1 MIILPENIQDSHK
14 AIVNLHALLDLKE
27 QDYFSAKAQN
37 DAFVT
42 DILLLKEKNALYL
55 HKLFGASSEKLKFL
69 ASNDNRQGIL
79 ALSSVPE
86 VLPAP
91 AAQTTQVEVP
101 KHTRVIVKRKLEGLL
116 PEGNKFPE
124 HLPREE
130 APPIDA
136 GPEAGEV
143 MSTKVTETLCVRP
156 SQMFV
161 RVTRRVVRKSEVT
174 GVITQPAVPETPLPR
189 TCVDSSFLAHIIIMK
204 FLWHL
209 PLYRQEQMLRL
220 QGIQISRDTLIR
232 YVISVAGLLGKL
244 YDELLTHVL
253 ISESLFADET
263 PVVVQKNGK
272 YTDSRFWPFLGDDS
286 VIFIFAKTRA
296 AKEIEPILKGFKG
309 YLQVD
314 GYTVYE
320 SLSNKYPEIILL
332 FCWAHVRRKFA
343 DALKHYPAE
352 ANQALRF
359 IQALYHVEAL
369 GKDDQAKRGRLRQK
383 YSKKI
388 LSMMKVWLSKKIN
401 EPQTLPKSLLGE
413 AIMYALNRWD
423 GLLRYAENPKL
434 SIDSNPVER
443 AIRPVAIGRK
453 NWLFCASETGAEAAC
468 VLYSLISTCKLQ
480 GINPSEYL
488 TDVLDRI
495 NDHSQLKLKELLPH
509 NWKPLEKNI
518 QKNKIQETNDH
529 EVNSKNSVLAT
540 QGS

>member
-1 MIILPENIQDSHK
+1 MIILPENIQDAHK
-14 AIVNLHALLDLKE
+14 AIVNLHALLDSKE
-27 QDYFSAKAQN
+27 QDFSSTRTEN
-37 DAFVT
+37 DLLKT
-42 DILLLKEKNALYL
+42 DNLLLKEKNALYL
-55 HKLFGASSEKLKFL
+55 HRLFGASSEKLKVL
-69 ASNDNRQGIL
+69 ASNDNRQGVL
-79 ALSSVPE
+79 ALSNVPE
-86 VLPAP
+86 VSPAP
-91 AAQTTQVEVP
+91 PAETSATTQVEVP
-101 KHTRVIVKRKLEGLL
+101 KHTRVIGKRKLEGLL

-130 APPIDA
+130 APPIDV
-136 GPEAGEV
+136 GPEAGEI

-161 RVTRRVVRKSEVT
+161 RVTKRVVRKSEIN
-174 GVITQPAVPETPLPR
+174 GVITQAPVPETPLPR

-253 ISESLFADET
+253 FSERLFADET
-263 PVVVQKNGK
+263 PVAVQKNGK

-296 AKEIEPILKGFKG
+296 AKEIEPILEAFKG

-320 SLSNKYPEIILL
+320 SLSSKYAEIVLL
-332 FCWAHVRRKFA
+332 FCWAHVRRNFS
-343 DALKHYPAE
+343 DAQKHYPTE
-352 ANQALRF
+352 ANQALRY
-359 IQALYHVEAL
+359 IQGLYRVEAL
-369 GKDDQAKRGRLRQK
+369 GRGKPEKLGRLRQK

-388 LSMMKVWLSKKIN
+388 LSMMKAWLSKKIN
-401 EPQTLPKSLLGE
+401 EPKTLPKSLLGG

-423 GLLRYAENPKL
+423 GHIRYVENPKL

-468 VLYSLISTCKLQ
+468 VLYSFISTCKLQ

-488 TDVLDRI
+488 TDVLERI
-495 NDHSQLKLKELLPH
+495 NDHSQLKLSELLPH
-509 NWKPLEKNI
+509 NWKPL
-518 QKNKIQETNDH
+518 QKNKIQETSEI
-529 EVNSKNSVLAT
+529 EVNSKNSDLAI
-540 QGS
+540 QG